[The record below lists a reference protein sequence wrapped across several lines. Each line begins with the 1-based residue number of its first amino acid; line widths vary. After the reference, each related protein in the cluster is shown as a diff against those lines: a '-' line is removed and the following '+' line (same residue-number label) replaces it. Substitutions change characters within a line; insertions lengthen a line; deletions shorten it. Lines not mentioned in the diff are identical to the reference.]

1 MHEDQ
6 KSIHKLSFTT
16 NDHSRSKHQVC
27 IRYTARHKIP
37 HVVSRSRSDSTIFY
51 RKHDDVADAQ
61 KHLEAG
67 SGGALCAGTG
77 RHAFHML
84 FLRVKTRCACPG
96 HRLHIPHLV
105 ISVAARVISAPQQA
119 SQWNIFS
126 SILFFTARLATKLD
140 PQSVSLSPSFLLF
153 GHFHFA
159 FAALQVFFCENSPSC
174 LLVQQRL
181 LESASPRWARLSLPY
196 RVLLVLA
203 SLDRSTSVL
212 PLVLVLKTSKL

>member
-37 HVVSRSRSDSTIFY
+37 HVVSRSRSDSTISY
-51 RKHDDVADAQ
+51 RKHDDVADAL

-67 SGGALCAGTG
+67 SGGALCTG

-140 PQSVSLSPSFLLF
+140 PQSVSLSSSFLLLDTF
-153 GHFHFA
+153 ISLLQLSKYLSARIARHVCWYNSNSSRA
-159 FAALQVFFCENSPSC
+159 QALDGRAYLYLTGSC
-174 LLVQQRL
+174 WSWLHSTKAQAYCHWFWCSRHQ
-181 LESASPRWARLSLPY
+181 SC
-196 RVLLVLA
+196 RV
-203 SLDRSTSVL
+203 
-212 PLVLVLKTSKL
+212 